1 MTQDFEIEEYSLEEF
16 TEYRAKFLDFGRGEI
31 VQFEGEEH
39 HLSIGERF
47 LDFHSGLGR
56 VLCLVA
62 KHQGEAVGF
71 AVITKRRLV
80 APNGQTTDPFWQFNA
95 FHVSPDYAD
104 APVPEAIFENRFPHH
119 YFRCPRAY
127 MLAVDLPDGSN
138 PLAERMAKFPMISF
152 RKASML
158 GYYLLAPD
166 LARDLHSTFRRHR
179 GRLSYRSA
187 PEVRALHNLDT
198 GLSTQLRHYQHGPC
212 AVRGE
217 PEPSPGGVYAFM
229 TPLEDPISRELELNG
244 ITPAATISVIHHR
257 MQDWRWQFLLSNEV

>member
-1 MTQDFEIEEYSLEEF
+1 MAESFDIEEYSLEDF
-16 TEYRAKFLDFGRGEI
+16 TPYREQFIEFGRPHPVE
-31 VQFEGEEH
+31 FEGETH
-39 HLSIGERF
+39 SFGVGTRF

-56 VLCLVA
+56 VLCLAA
-62 KHQGEAVGF
+62 KVNNEPVGF
-71 AVITKRRLV
+71 AIITKRRLV

-95 FHVSPDYAD
+95 FHVAPEYAS

-127 MLAVDLPDGSN
+127 MLAVDPPDGDN
-138 PLAERMAKFPMISF
+138 PLANRLAKFPMISF
-152 RKASML
+152 KRATLL

-166 LARDLHSTFRRHR
+166 LARELHTTFRRHR

-187 PEVRALHNLDT
+187 PEVRNLTNDET
-198 GLSTQLRHYQHGPC
+198 GMSIPLRHYQHGPC

-217 PEPSPGGVYAFM
+217 TEPSPGGVYAFM

-244 ITPAATISVIHHR
+244 ISPAATISVLHHR
-257 MQDWRWQFLLSNEV
+257 MDDWRWQFLLANEV